1 MNTYERR
8 RRWSI
13 GMSYIEE
20 VVADVLRE
28 ARDKELGV
36 LERTQI
42 YEMAG
47 FTKVEDDPGVYWVC
61 TGALRRM
68 ESRGEV
74 ANENPSGGPDKWRLA
89 A

>member
-28 ARDKELGV
+28 ASDKELGV
-36 LERTQI
+36 LDRTQI

-47 FTKVEDDPGVYWVC
+47 FYK
-61 TGALRRM
+61 
-68 ESRGEV
+68 S
-74 ANENPSGGPDKWRLA
+74 
-89 A
+89 